1 MNKKGSIP
9 QSTHEVSLTKLDAQS
24 LADHADVVVAGALAV
39 DLSCDFAP
47 YGAAIN
53 STDPQLHTS
62 NPADITRNVGGVGQN
77 IAMALHYLGSSTR
90 LCSMIADDLAG
101 STLLEMLTVRGL
113 SVNGIEKIKDGSR
126 TAQYVAFN
134 NTHKDLVLAMADM
147 KILEAHPDF
156 DVLWK
161 PHLDICK
168 PKWLVIDTNWNESML
183 YKWIKTG
190 KALGAKIAY
199 EPVSVAKSR
208 RLFAVNLEC
217 GYNLE
222 IFPNQA
228 LNLATPNS
236 LELISMY
243 SAAQEA
249 GLFHKESW
257 KQIMDAI
264 GISTPELQ
272 TRLIAVTNH
281 FLVGKGL
288 PQQSLQLLPFIPSIV
303 TKLGEKGVLLTLLLA
318 QGDARLSSS
327 DCAPYILSRSY
338 KDGNIGGVYMRLFPP
353 IEAVP
358 KTHIMSVNGVGDTF
372 LGVLIHGLLKDRAI
386 EDIINIAQKASV
398 MTLKSKEAVSP
409 DIASLVFTKSQQQ
422 SG

>member
-1 MNKKGSIP
+1 MNRKDSIP
-9 QSTHEVSLTKLDAQS
+9 PSTHEVSLTKLDAQS

-101 STLLEMLTVRGL
+101 SALLEMLTVRGL

-126 TAQYVAFN
+126 TAQYVAIN
-134 NTHKDLVLAMADM
+134 NSHKDLVLAMADM

-183 YKWIKTG
+183 YKWIKAG
-190 KALGAKIAY
+190 QALGAKIAC

-208 RLFAVNLEC
+208 RLFAVNLEV
-217 GYNLE
+217 
-222 IFPNQA
+222 FPDQA

-264 GISTPELQ
+264 GISTPALQ
-272 TRLIAVTNH
+272 TRLIAITNR
-281 FLVGKGL
+281 FLVEEGL
-288 PQQSLQLLPFIPSIV
+288 PQQSLQLSPFIPSIV

-318 QGDARLSSS
+318 QGDARLSSP

-338 KDGNIGGVYMRLFPP
+338 KDANIGGVYMRLFPP

-398 MTLKSKEAVSP
+398 MTLMSKEAVSP
-409 DIASLVFTKSQQQ
+409 DIASLVFTKSQ
-422 SG
+422 